1 MAEQGFLTKISDAIR
16 GGTVGKEATRSA
28 QWFREKITGLKGE
41 LRNQFSKATPRS
53 FYREAETKLNPNILK
68 IRGNLGDLYCYWYDP
83 KYKDVMRKN
92 RETGQLYPVL
102 PYYDTFPLIML
113 IGYEKETFLGL
124 NFHYLNPRYRALLL
138 DRVNKKIGKGI
149 VSFDKIAQIP
159 QVAPAV
165 HRYRFDHIKKRVIP
179 IEESE
184 QELAIF
190 LPLERFR
197 GQKRIPK
204 TTVWKHSRKKMG

>member
-1 MAEQGFLTKISDAIR
+1 MAESLLSKVSDAIR
-16 GGTVGKEATRSA
+16 SGTVGKEMERSA
-28 QWFREKITGLKGE
+28 MWFREKITGLKGE
-41 LRNQFSKATPRS
+41 LRNQFSRQNAPR
-53 FYREAETKLNPNILK
+53 FYREAKTKVNPNALK
-68 IRGNLGDLYCYWYDP
+68 IRGNLGDLYCYNYDP
-83 KYKDVMRKN
+83 KYKDVMRKD
-92 RETGQLYPVL
+92 REGKTYPVL

-113 IGYEKETFLGL
+113 VGYEKESFLGL

-197 GQKRIPK
+197 GQKRVPK
-204 TTVWKHSRKKMG
+204 TTVWRNSRKNR